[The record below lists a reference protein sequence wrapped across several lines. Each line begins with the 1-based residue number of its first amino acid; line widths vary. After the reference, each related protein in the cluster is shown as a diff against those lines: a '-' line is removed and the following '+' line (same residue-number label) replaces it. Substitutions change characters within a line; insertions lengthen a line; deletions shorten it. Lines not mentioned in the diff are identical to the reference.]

1 MYRFVVVE
9 FPELSQMHRGACFHQ
24 KYVALV
30 PITSRKL
37 ATKKSQMRKSEYVL
51 RVMDDQENAALQH

>member
-1 MYRFVVVE
+1 MYRFVVAE
-9 FPELSQMHRGACFHQ
+9 FLALNQMHHDACFHQ
-24 KYVALV
+24 KYVALG

-37 ATKKSQMRKSEYVL
+37 ATKMSQKRKSAYVL